1 MAIYDQVYTGPRGF
15 TQPSTDPEHF
25 RTEDYLA
32 SLVLAVSPEADDA
45 TAASLADLK
54 RAQDAAKVEVIY
66 VKGWPNV

>member
-32 SLVLAVSPEADDA
+32 SLVLAVCPEADDA

-54 RAQDAAKVEVIY
+54 RQQAVAKVETILLE
-66 VKGWPNV
+66 WPYNV